1 MRTDLPAGAGTG
13 LGLAQTYGFVS
24 QSGGAITIAST
35 PDVGT
40 SVELLLPRA
49 VAMLNETQPPARLQ
63 AVGAGQGETILFAE
77 DDALLRETV
86 TMALENQGYAVIGAV
101 DGDAAL
107 AILQQGGK
115 VDLLFTDVMMPGGL
129 NGVGL
134 AQAARA
140 LRPTLKIMFASGYTD
155 RQVLAAWPEDLD
167 LLAKPYSLEALATR
181 IAACLRGAALETR

>member
-1 MRTDLPAGAGTG
+1 
-13 LGLAQTYGFVS
+13 
-24 QSGGAITIAST
+24 
-35 PDVGT
+35 
-40 SVELLLPRA
+40 
-49 VAMLNETQPPARLQ
+49 MLNETQPPARLQ